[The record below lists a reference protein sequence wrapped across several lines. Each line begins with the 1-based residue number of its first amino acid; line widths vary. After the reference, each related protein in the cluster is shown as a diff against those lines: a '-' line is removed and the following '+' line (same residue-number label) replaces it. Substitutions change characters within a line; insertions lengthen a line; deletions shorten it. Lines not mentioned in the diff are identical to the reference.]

1 MLKPERLPEQHNH
14 NHNHLDP
21 KTAELLAT
29 ISQDARDAARYR
41 KLRAQHWNDGEL
53 AVVLNPKQNLRLG
66 AFCPSGGLLD
76 EYVDKL
82 PDPNRKDNT

>member
-1 MLKPERLPEQHNH
+1 MKTENNTKQHS
-14 NHNHLDP
+14 HLDP

-53 AVVLNPKQNLRLG
+53 AAVLNPKQNLRLG

-82 PDPNRKDNT
+82 PDPQPTHNRKDNT